1 MDNPTL
7 AGLIIKGKV
16 QRAGFRSKIKDVA
29 KAHKLVGFTKNL
41 QNYDEDVLVVYE
53 PSNGKTGGFLR
64 DLRELKSE
72 QDSFIKE
79 RNKLEAGLSR
89 LNEELD
95 SELTSRSEESP
106 GKVLMLLDRK
116 KSMLRKLKFYESRM
130 PTHLITNIVPVKD
143 INEYGEDIEEAEYGN
158 NFLIVRNEDEA
169 SDRLDEGIEAL
180 VDLRHSTSNL
190 NYDIIDT
197 DFAMLN
203 VKYGALTGAVNSGF
217 KEFPKEFAKAFDVV
231 LDKKYGIRPS
241 QGKK

>member
-1 MDNPTL
+1 MDNHAL

-16 QRAGFRSKIKDVA
+16 QRAGFRSKIKDIA

-53 PSNGKTGGFLR
+53 QGNGKTDGFLR

-72 QDSFIKE
+72 QDRVIKE
-79 RNKLEAGLSR
+79 RNKLEVGLSK

-95 SELTSRSEESP
+95 SELTSRSEESS
-106 GKVLMLLDRK
+106 GKVIMLLDRK

-130 PTHLITNIVPVKD
+130 PTYPITDIAPVKD
-143 INEYGEDIEEAEYGN
+143 INEYREDIKEAEYGN
-158 NFLIVRNEDEA
+158 NFLIVRDEDET

-180 VDLRHSTSNL
+180 IAVKSSTSNL

-203 VKYGALTGAVNSGF
+203 VKYGALTQAVNSGF
-217 KEFPKEFAKAFDVV
+217 KQFPEDFAMAFDTV
-231 LDKKYGIRPS
+231 LDRKYGIRPKS
-241 QGKK
+241 GKK